1 MRITVKRLH
10 HWILYTVM
18 FLTVI
23 TGLAFMFLMLLQCKP
38 LEYFWTKVA
47 GDPNIKGT
55 CMDIQ
60 IIIAM
65 TYVYSAFAALCDF
78 TVGVLPIFLVR
89 KLNMHRKTKIAV
101 AGILGM
107 ACMYVHSLAYL
118 VSDIPS

>member
-1 MRITVKRLH
+1 
-10 HWILYTVM
+10 
-18 FLTVI
+18 
-23 TGLAFMFLMLLQCKP
+23 
-38 LEYFWTKVA
+38 
-47 GDPNIKGT
+47 
-55 CMDIQ
+55 MDIQ